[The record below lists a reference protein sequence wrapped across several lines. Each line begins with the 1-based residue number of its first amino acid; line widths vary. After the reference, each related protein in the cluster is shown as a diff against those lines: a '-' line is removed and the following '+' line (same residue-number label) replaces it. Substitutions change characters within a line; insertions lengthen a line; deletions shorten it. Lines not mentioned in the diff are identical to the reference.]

1 MKTNS
6 TFIITLVLLFV
17 TTVTANAQSWSIHGN
32 TGIDPK
38 TNFIGTLN
46 NKGLPFRTNNI
57 ERMRITYKGNVGI
70 GVKAAQQK
78 LDVNG
83 NINIAGDSGL
93 YFGNWKILS
102 VPVEPGDLNVALG
115 QGSMINMTS
124 GIGNTT
130 CGAATMGAFKNGQE
144 NTAIGSDALNQIKSG
159 GQNTA
164 VGGSTLIISETGS
177 GNTALGYFAITND
190 TSFNSMALG
199 YHSGT
204 FADNQ
209 VRVGDFNITSIG
221 GVVDWSVTSD
231 ARVKKNIKANVPGLA
246 FINKLNPVTYNL
258 DLDAADKFM
267 NRSVIK
273 ALDGKTIQPSAED
286 IAAKKLQEQI
296 TYTGFVA
303 QDVEKVAK
311 SLNYDFSG
319 VDAAKNSKDL
329 YGLRYAEFVVPLV
342 KAVQELSKMN
352 NEKDVAIQQQNVK
365 IDNLQKQIDDLKTM
379 IASSTNNQN
388 AISVS
393 SSASLLQNTPNPF
406 SNSTIINYVLPTN
419 YSSAYII
426 ITDKNGNTLKQIKLT
441 SKGKGSLT
449 VDHTILSSGAYSYTL
464 YVNNK
469 LVGSKQMDY
478 LK

>member
-1 MKTNS
+1 
-6 TFIITLVLLFV
+6 
-17 TTVTANAQSWSIHGN
+17 
-32 TGIDPK
+32 
-38 TNFIGTLN
+38 
-46 NKGLPFRTNNI
+46 
-57 ERMRITYKGNVGI
+57 
-70 GVKAAQQK
+70 
-78 LDVNG
+78 
-83 NINIAGDSGL
+83 
-93 YFGNWKILS
+93 
-102 VPVEPGDLNVALG
+102 VPVEPSDLNVALG
-115 QGSMINMTS
+115 QFSMINMTS

-130 CGAATMGAFKNGQE
+130 CGAATMGAFKSGQE

-177 GNTALGYFAITND
+177 GNTALGYFAVTND

-204 FADNQ
+204 SADNQ

-221 GVVDWSVTSD
+221 GIVDWSVTSD

-258 DLDAADKFM
+258 DLNAVDNFM

-273 ALDGKTIQPSAED
+273 SLNGKTIQPSAED
-286 IAAKKLQEQI
+286 IAAKKLQEKI

-319 VDAAKNSKDL
+319 VDAAKNAKDL
-329 YGLRYAEFVVPLV
+329 YGLRYGQFVVPLV
-342 KAVQELSKMN
+342 KAVQELSKLN
-352 NEKDVAIQQQNVK
+352 DDKDAAIQQQNEK

-406 SNSTIINYVLPTN
+406 SNSTNINYVLPTN

-426 ITDKNGNTLKQIKLT
+426 IADKNGKILKQIKLT
-441 SKGKGSLT
+441 AKGKGSIT
-449 VDHTILSSGAYSYTL
+449 VDGATLSSGAYSYAL
-464 YVNNK
+464 YINNK